1 MRLVLLGP
9 PGAGKGTQA
18 HRLAERHLTPL
29 ISTGDLFRGLAR
41 DDTRV
46 GKLALEFMDR
56 GELVPDDLVL
66 DVLLTRLAEADTLPG
81 FILDGFPRTIS
92 QAEALDEALAREDRP
107 ISGVLRLVLPDEV
120 VVKRLS
126 SRRICTW
133 CQRTYN
139 LELKPPRY
147 DSVCDADGAPLS
159 QRGDD
164 DETVIRHR
172 IEVYHRET
180 EPLEAYYEQRG
191 LLRTVDAD
199 GSEYE
204 VTGRAEGA
212 MEDLVDT

>member
-41 DDTRV
+41 DNTSV
-46 GKLALEFMDR
+46 GKLALEYMDR
-56 GELVPDDLVL
+56 GELVPDDMVL
-66 DVLLTRLAEADTLPG
+66 DVLLSRLSEPDTIPG
-81 FILDGFPRTIS
+81 FILDGFPRTMA
-92 QAEALDEALAREDRP
+92 QAVALDEGLAREERQL
-107 ISGVLRLVLPDEV
+107 SGVLKFVLPDEV

-126 SRRICTW
+126 SRRTCTW

-147 DSVCDADGAPLS
+147 DSVCDADGAPLT

-172 IEVYHRET
+172 IEIYHRDT
-180 EPLEAYYEQRG
+180 EPLEVYYAERG
-191 LLRTVDAD
+191 LLRSVDAD

-204 VTGRAEGA
+204 VTGRAEDA
-212 MEDLVDT
+212 MDDLVGT